1 MGRPKGQINADP
13 LKFAK
18 ARAAGKPIYE
28 AYQIAMDGKS
38 KGTKQTNEECGE
50 RLAKRPDVKAAIEYY
65 KQLALDKVK
74 ADPETIAAKYT
85 EIAFNDDIKPETQIQ
100 ALDRLAKMS
109 NMFSENVNIQH
120 SFISMDDRKAAIS
133 DWINKINGEITE
145 SSEVGRPEPGEV
157 ADRE

>member
-18 ARAAGKPIYE
+18 ARAAGKTIYE
-28 AYQIAMDGKS
+28 SYQIAMDGKS
-38 KGTKQTNEECGE
+38 RGSKRTNEECGSK
-50 RLAKRPDVKAAIEYY
+50 LAKRPDVKAAIEYY

-74 ADPETIAAKYT
+74 ADPDTIAAKYT

-109 NMFSENVNIQH
+109 NMFSENVNINH
-120 SFISMDDRKAAIS
+120 TISMEDRKSALS
-133 DWINKINGEITE
+133 DWINRINGETTE
-145 SSEVGRPEPGEV
+145 SSEVSG
-157 ADRE
+157 